1 MPLDLLKE
9 LAKGTLPHAFSAS
22 SDIDRVLV
30 AKEAGFI
37 EANIP
42 PVSRGGGNYS
52 DGAAIVT
59 RIRPLGYAALAQHL
73 RDRGKGGE
81 NGPLDSS
88 HGALFDTAEDA

>member
-9 LAKGTLPHAFSAS
+9 LAKGTLPHAFSES
-22 SDIDRVLV
+22 SDIDRVLM

-42 PVSRGGGNYS
+42 PVARTGNSYI

-59 RIRPLGYAALAQHL
+59 KIRPLGYEALARHL
-73 RDRGKGGE
+73 RGKPDNDFGH
-81 NGPLDSS
+81 D
-88 HGALFDTAEDA
+88 D